1 MKQNSWHKINFP
13 LYSLVPKTIL
23 FLLFVTLFRFS
34 GAQQTL
40 PYTFH
45 HINPNAFGLKDVFG
59 QNFDSKGRMW
69 MVCSEGLAVY
79 NGYSASVYRSD
90 SADANSLL
98 GKSIQSFLLDSND
111 CFWICYQDTS
121 GISFFDPAQ
130 NTFTHYLPDSTRKD
144 AAPPEM
150 IVGFRQDSKK
160 RLWVMTWDGGL
171 YLLNK
176 EKGTFK
182 NWRRNF
188 EKEWD
193 ATQPV
198 GNRVKVM
205 NELPDGRFMLG
216 FFSGGAPAGPPM
228 FFDPEK
234 EEFSFVPLDGYRFGT
249 HPDEERFV
257 RVALTIVH
265 FIHTDEKGDY
275 WVGTYSGLLHIHHAS
290 KTIRRVTGITQD
302 VIRQNHENARSILV
316 DERGHY
322 WIATGSTGIMV
333 VNPKNY
339 DVKYIRHYPLN
350 RGSVSDNR
358 VYGMRKDREGNIW
371 LSTGAGMLDIYSPVQ
386 HQFRILPW
394 EDMGLDYSNRSAQV
408 IPLNQMS
415 VRSSQQVY
423 LSNQNGLAILNAE
436 TGVVEQNLDA
446 RKIIS
451 GPKTE
456 PVFHQFR
463 FLGDSIFFFSKENI
477 ALMDGSGRKIVQA
490 DWAKFHWRNLLFTNN
505 STDAN
510 DLWVGGKTNKNSGF
524 IVKYNPGTLQ
534 ALDSIYLPKG
544 SAFTGTFSYVLPS
557 NRWMISMGSKMFGI
571 VDPKEKSCTL
581 FSPDS
586 GYSYFPDSTIITAC
600 VTSDGKVYITS
611 ENGVYRFDEV
621 SGKTELLNE
630 QIGISNEAV
639 YAIIQDKQGVFWMAL
654 RHDILRWDPKEK
666 SSFRFAETFGLNAG
680 EFIPSIAQMDE
691 NGKIYITSV
700 SGLVVFDPL
709 QVKLPENHPRL
720 YFSGLIA
727 QSDTANR
734 DQLITW
740 LNEVP
745 QFEWNQNNIQV
756 EYYSD
761 LLFNIAPPKYEYRLI
776 GMDSVW
782 KDNGSSN
789 RIRFTN
795 LPHGKFTLEVRLTN
809 AYGQQSD
816 VLRWTFSIARPFWFS
831 WWFYIL
837 VAIALSGLVWVYI
850 RYRERLLRERQ
861 LQLEQ
866 KVAERTSEVLQ
877 KAEEIRLQKDII
889 SEKNKE
895 LTDSI
900 HYAQRIQQAMLPDDR
915 AMMESMPEHFVL
927 FKPKDIVSGDFY
939 WHSHHPDCVLWAVV
953 DCTGH
958 GVPGGFMSMLGSGL
972 LNQIV
977 NEEKVFR
984 PDQILN
990 LLRERVIIA
999 LKQSGEPGE
1008 SRDGMDL
1015 GLVQYIPSKQQLHF
1029 AGAHNSLYIVRN
1041 GELLE
1046 YKADKQPIG
1055 IHGAE
1060 MKPFT
1065 LHAVSLQKGDH
1076 LYMSSD
1082 GYSDQFGGEKG
1093 KKFKSSNFELLLKSI
1108 STESIARQHQI
1119 LDETFTTWKGNFEQ
1133 LDDVCVIG
1141 VRL

>member
-1 MKQNSWHKINFP
+1 M
-13 LYSLVPKTIL
+13 
-23 FLLFVTLFRFS
+23 LFRFS
-34 GAQQTL
+34 GAQQSL

-79 NGYSASVYRSD
+79 NGYTASVYRSD
-90 SADANSLL
+90 SANANSLL

-144 AAPPEM
+144 AAPAEM

-188 EKEWD
+188 EREWD
-193 ATQPV
+193 ASQPA
-198 GNRVKVM
+198 GNRIKVM
-205 NELPDGRFMLG
+205 NELTDGRFIVA

-234 EEFSFVPLDGYRFGT
+234 EEFSFVPLEGYRFGT

-265 FIHTDEKGDY
+265 FIHTDEHGDY
-275 WVGTYSGLLHIHHAS
+275 WVGTYSGLLHIQHAS

-339 DVKYIRHYPLN
+339 HVKYIRHYPLN

-371 LSTGAGMLDIYSPVQ
+371 LSTGAGLLDIYSPVQ

-394 EDMGLDYSNRSAQV
+394 EDMNLDYSNRSAQV
-408 IPLNQMS
+408 IPLNQMR
-415 VRSSQQVY
+415 VLSSREVY
-423 LSNQNGLAILNAE
+423 LSNQNGMAILNADS
-436 TGVVEQNLDA
+436 GVVDRVLDA
-446 RKIIS
+446 RIFIPGVNMES
-451 GPKTE
+451 
-456 PVFHQFR
+456 VIHQFR
-463 FLGDSIFFFSKENI
+463 FIGDSLFFISKEYGVMISGKEKKI
-477 ALMDGSGRKIVQA
+477 AYFDWRKQN
-490 DWAKFHWRNLLFTNN
+490 WRGKLLLFRHGKGSEQLWMAIRTNRGA
-505 STDAN
+505 SLVRYDPA
-510 DLWVGGKTNKNSGF
+510 
-524 IVKYNPGTLQ
+524 TLQ
-534 ALDSIYLPKG
+534 SRDSIHLNEGCLPTEG
-544 SAFTGTFSYVLPS
+544 FSFMLPS
-557 NRWMISMGSKMFGI
+557 NRYMLACGPRMFAI
-571 VDPKEKSCTL
+571 VDPHLKKSIV

-586 GYSYFPDSTIITAC
+586 GFQPFPDSTILTAC
-600 VTSDGKVYITS
+600 LSVDGKVYITS

-654 RHDILRWDPKEK
+654 RHEILRWDPIEK
-666 SSFRFAETFGLNAG
+666 ISFRFAETFGLNAG

-709 QVKLPENHPRL
+709 QVKLPENRPRL

-734 DQLITW
+734 DQMISWLITP
-740 LNEVP
+740 P

-761 LLFNIAPPKYEYRLI
+761 LLFNIVPPKYEYRLV
-776 GMDSVW
+776 GMDSLW

-795 LPHGKFTLEVRLTN
+795 LPHGTFTLEIRLTN
-809 AYGQQSD
+809 AYGLQSD
-816 VLRWTFSIARPFWFS
+816 VLKWTFSIARPFWLA
-831 WWFYIL
+831 WWFYVLIA
-837 VAIALSGLVWVYI
+837 VALGGLVWIYI
-850 RYRERLLRERQ
+850 RYRESVLRERQ
-861 LQLEQ
+861 LQLER
-866 KVAERTSEVLQ
+866 KVEERTAEVLQ

-915 AMMESMPEHFVL
+915 AMKESMPDHFVL

-939 WHSHHPDCVLWAVV
+939 WHSHQPDCVLWAVV

-977 NEEKVFR
+977 NEEKIFR

-1008 SRDGMDL
+1008 GRDGMDL
-1015 GLVQYIPSKQQLHF
+1015 GLVHYIPSKQQLHF

-1093 KKFKSSNFELLLKSI
+1093 KKFKSSNFELLLKTI
-1108 STESIARQHQI
+1108 SPEPITRQHQI